1 MGGDAKT
8 NLDKGVNSL
17 DGKAQDLRKRL
28 ADLKTASAKQW
39 ETMRK
44 DIEARLKNLEDTF
57 AQVASKFSA

>member
-17 DGKAQDLRKRL
+17 DGKSQDLRKRL

-44 DIEARLKNLEDTF
+44 DIEARLKSLEDTF
-57 AQVASKFSA
+57 A